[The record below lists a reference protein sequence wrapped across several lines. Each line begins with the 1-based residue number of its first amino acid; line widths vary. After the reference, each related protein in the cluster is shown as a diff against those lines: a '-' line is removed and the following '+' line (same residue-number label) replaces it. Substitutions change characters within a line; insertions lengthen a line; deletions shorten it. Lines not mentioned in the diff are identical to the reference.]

1 MALFIDQ
8 SVSEVSDLTGY
19 EANLPEVSAAEG
31 IHLDTKLRLAHTE
44 VAAQLEAATRRPGNI
59 YLANGSA
66 WQSSGGD
73 GHTARVDLSQV
84 VVTPPLKLLH
94 TFQTLSLIYRD
105 AYNRKLND
113 KYLPKWREYKEL
125 AQWAWDL
132 LLQTGVGITVAP
144 VQRPVQP
151 QLDWVSS
158 SLDLTVLFVRM
169 TWIGIQSAEG
179 AGSIEQAISIPTG
192 NALRVTPPTA
202 PSGLS
207 GWNVYVAE
215 TSGKVTRQNAAPLE
229 VDTAWVMLSTG
240 VQSGEPLGMGQEPDF
255 FKTVPRFLQRG

>member
-1 MALFIDQ
+1 MN
-8 SVSEVSDLTGY
+8 T
-19 EANLPEVSAAEG
+19 
-31 IHLDTKLRLAHTE
+31 HL
-44 VAAQLEAATRRPGNI
+44 
-59 YLANGSA
+59 
-66 WQSSGGD
+66 
-73 GHTARVDLSQV
+73 
-84 VVTPPLKLLH
+84 
-94 TFQTLSLIYRD
+94 
-105 AYNRKLND
+105 
-113 KYLPKWREYKEL
+113 LPKWREYKEL

-158 SLDLTVLFVRM
+158 SLDLTILFVRM

-202 PSGLS
+202 PGDVS

-229 VDTAWVMLSTG
+229 VDTAWVMSSTG